1 MTEPAIQV
9 KDLRKSFKNTQVL
22 KGVGFDV
29 RRGEIFALLG
39 SNGAG
44 KTTTIKILSTLL
56 RPDGGSATINGHD
69 VIRKPG
75 KVRESISLTGQNAA
89 VDNVLTGREN
99 LRLIGKLRHLND
111 AYRKADELL
120 ESFDLMDAAD
130 RRVSMYS
137 GGMRRRLDLAMGL
150 LGTPSVVFLDEPTT
164 GLDPQSR
171 IAMWHIIKGLGASG
185 ITVLLTTQY
194 LEEAEQLADQIAILN
209 EGKIVANGTAAELK
223 KLLPAGHI
231 ELKFHT
237 EKDLLRAKDLLQDE
251 IASLDE
257 QNQTLIVTTDG
268 SIRHMSGILSRL
280 ENAVQVAEFA
290 QKQPTLEDV
299 FLTVIG
305 ANNGKEE
312 AI

>member
-1 MTEPAIQV
+1 MTETAIQV
-9 KDLRKSFKNTQVL
+9 KGLRKSFKDTQVL
-22 KGVGFDV
+22 KGVDFEV
-29 RRGEIFALLG
+29 RRGQIFALLG

-44 KTTTIKILSTLL
+44 KTTTIKILCTLL
-56 RPDGGSATINGHD
+56 RPDGGSATVCGYD
-69 VIRKPG
+69 VIRKPD

-111 AYRKADELL
+111 ANKQADELL
-120 ESFDLMDAAD
+120 KRFDLMEAAD
-130 RRVSMYS
+130 RRVATYS

-171 IAMWHIIKGLGASG
+171 IAMWDSIKSLGSSG

-209 EGKIVANGTAAELK
+209 EGKIVAHGTAAELK
-223 KLLPAGHI
+223 KLLPVGHI
-231 ELKFHT
+231 ELKFHN
-237 EKDLLRAKDLLQDE
+237 EKDLLRAYELLQDE
-251 IASLDE
+251 NASLDE
-257 QNQTLIVTTDG
+257 QNQVLIVTTDG
-268 SIRHMSGILSRL
+268 SIRHMTRILSRL
-280 ENAVQVAEFA
+280 ESAVQVAEFS

-305 ANNGKEE
+305 ANKGKEE